1 MTEPCTERL
10 HRRVNWPPGSC
21 HPPDRGRTLTKH
33 PQQPGR
39 QSAVNSARIH
49 TPSLSES
56 YSMTVFIKERFSR
69 RVYWP
74 PGSWHPPDRRSTLT
88 DHPQQPCQQSA
99 QNSARIQT
107 LSLSESYST
116 TVFITER
123 FRSRFFWPPGS
134 WHPPNRRSSLS
145 FWSETARYYSWVA
158 PTCNHNFT
166 SIHFQE
172 LNP

>member
-74 PGSWHPPDRRSTLT
+74 PGSWRPPD
-88 DHPQQPCQQSA
+88 
-99 QNSARIQT
+99 
-107 LSLSESYST
+107 
-116 TVFITER
+116 
-123 FRSRFFWPPGS
+123 
-134 WHPPNRRSSLS
+134 RRSSLS